1 MKWHPIKSILAIG
14 WETGDIQIWNDTE
27 KHLYEPQTNHCMEIK
42 SLDWTSSGSRL
53 LSCDYVRLFKT
64 TYWLTHWLFQFN
76 FSLSQSHILC
86 GLSLHLNHLITLRVA
101 ISHRPFRTLLFGIFR
116 HIDIL
121 RPILVIF
128 TTHQQSCKKVKFQS
142 RLSVC
147 SGGGPCTGPNRS
159 VQGSGPGPLDMFKHV
174 QLRTSTSTGTWRSSN
189 FRHWMGGG

>member
-64 TYWLTHWLFQFN
+64 TYWLTHWLFQFY
-76 FSLSQSHILC
+76 FSLYQSHILC
-86 GLSLHLNHLITLRVA
+86 GLSWHLNHLITLRVA
-101 ISHRPFRTLLFGIFR
+101 ISHRPFRTLLFGIFC

-121 RPILVIF
+121 GPILVIF
-128 TTHQQSCKKVKFQS
+128 TTHQQSCKKVIF
-142 RLSVC
+142 SVKTVSLFWKNFTIVWVIVSWVIFWHWGWWINC
-147 SGGGPCTGPNRS
+147 PFTAWRIDDRGS
-159 VQGSGPGPLDMFKHV
+159 VSIAYL
-174 QLRTSTSTGTWRSSN
+174 
-189 FRHWMGGG
+189 